1 MLSEG
6 GGKNEIDKRAER
18 KGYYRMQGE
27 EKDMVNGEKDSQ
39 CER

>member
-1 MLSEG
+1 MLSEARG
-6 GGKNEIDKRAER
+6 LGEGIHKRAER

-27 EKDMVNGEKDSQ
+27 EKDKDSK